1 MSSRPFETVSVVG
14 SGFMGMQIALQC
26 ALHGYTV
33 WLMDTRPE
41 ALQKAAQAQAME
53 LARWVEQQRVTIEE
67 KEAVVGRIHFTTDLQ
82 EAVAQT
88 GLVIEAV
95 SENLE
100 LKRQVFAQ
108 LDTLCPAETILSTTS
123 SSIRAS
129 ALESATQRPE
139 KVLNLHFY
147 PPVWQRP
154 MVEIMRGSATSDE
167 TVALARQFVLSIG
180 LTPLMVNRESTGFIF
195 NRVWRA
201 VKKECLRIVAE
212 GVASPE
218 DVDRAWMLAVGG
230 SIGPFGMMD
239 MVGLDVVRD
248 IENIYYAESG
258 DPHDAPPQFLL
269 EMIARGDLGVKTGK
283 GFYTYPNPAFQASGW
298 LKGED

>member
-1 MSSRPFETVSVVG
+1 
-14 SGFMGMQIALQC
+14 MGMQIGLQC

-53 LARWVEQQRVTIEE
+53 LTRRIEQQRLTAED
-67 KEAVVGRIHFTTDLQ
+67 KDASLARIHLTTDLQ
-82 EAVAQT
+82 VTAAQV

-95 SENLE
+95 SENPE

-108 LDTLCPAETILSTTS
+108 LNAPCPPETILSTTS

-167 TVALARQFVLSIG
+167 TVDTGRQFVLSIG
-180 LTPLMVNRESTGFIF
+180 LKPLMVNRKSTGFIF

-212 GVASPE
+212 GVASSE

-230 SIGPFGMMD
+230 SIDPFGMMD
-239 MVGLDVVRD
+239 MVGLDGVRD
-248 IENIYYAESG
+248 IELIYYAESG
-258 DPHDAPPQFLL
+258 DLNDAPPQFLL
-269 EMIARGDLGVKTGK
+269 DMIARGELGMKTGK
-283 GFYTYPNPAFQASGW
+283 GFYTYPNSAFQSLGW
-298 LKGED
+298 LKGES